1 MDLPATLLDGVLI
14 GGLYALFAA
23 GLSLIFGVMRLVNI
37 AHGDLIL
44 LSAFLALTVT
54 THFPIHPLLS
64 LLLVVPLMAVLGYGL
79 QRAVFNR
86 TLGNDILPPLLVS
99 FGLPVFFQNPFLPF
113 FTATSTHFPRAPFQS
128 WHTHLPF
135 A

>member
-1 MDLPATLLDGVLI
+1 MDLPATLLDGVLL

-64 LLLVVPLMAVLGYGL
+64 LLLVVPCCRSSERTASGCTRARWRLG
-79 QRAVFNR
+79 
-86 TLGNDILPPLLVS
+86 
-99 FGLPVFFQNPFLPF
+99 
-113 FTATSTHFPRAPFQS
+113 TSICRS
-128 WHTHLPF
+128 E
-135 A
+135 